1 MIIFALM
8 MSFSNLEQNDYL
20 EIFSSIQ
27 FFEIVCVELV
37 SFLPLTSGRIHQ
49 IRNLN
54 EMDQL
59 FERYK
64 LPRLIQKEIDNEN
77 SSKSNKD
84 ITFIV
89 KIFP

>member
-1 MIIFALM
+1 M
-8 MSFSNLEQNDYL
+8 
-20 EIFSSIQ
+20 
-27 FFEIVCVELV
+27 
-37 SFLPLTSGRIHQ
+37 SFLPFTFGRIHQ
-49 IRNLN
+49 IHNLN

-64 LPRLIQKEIDNEN
+64 LPKLTQKEIDNEN

-84 ITFIV
+84 IIFIV